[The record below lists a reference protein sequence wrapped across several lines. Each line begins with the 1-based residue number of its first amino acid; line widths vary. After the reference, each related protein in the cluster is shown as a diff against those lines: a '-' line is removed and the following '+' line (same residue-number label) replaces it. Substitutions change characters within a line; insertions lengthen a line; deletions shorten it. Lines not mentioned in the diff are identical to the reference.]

1 MVKAENKALAAA
13 LRKARERLA
22 ESQAQFAARMGVNQA
37 TISRW
42 EETGP
47 LTGLGRMRVEQV
59 IADIDRVHPI
69 GTKA

>member
-1 MVKAENKALAAA
+1 MAKAENKALAAA

-22 ESQAQFAARMGVNQA
+22 ESQTQFAARMGVNQA

-47 LTGLGRMRVEQV
+47 RTGLGRMRVEQV

-69 GTKA
+69 R

>member
-1 MVKAENKALAAA
+1 MAKAYNKALAAA

-22 ESQAQFAARMGVNQA
+22 ESQTQFAARVGVNQA

-47 LTGLGRMRVEQV
+47 LTALGQMRVEQV

-69 GTKA
+69 RG